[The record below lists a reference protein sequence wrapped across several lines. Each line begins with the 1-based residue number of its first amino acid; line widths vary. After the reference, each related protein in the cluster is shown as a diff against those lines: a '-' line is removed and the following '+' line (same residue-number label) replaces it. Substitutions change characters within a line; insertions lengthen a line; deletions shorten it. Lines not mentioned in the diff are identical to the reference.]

1 MAREIIVICHKYDIM
16 FIISEKCTIIIYDR
30 RENIMVLYA
39 DKARLIM
46 NEVNKVVIGKNNIII
61 KVLTA
66 ILAKGHILLE
76 DNPGVGKTTLALA
89 FSKAMA
95 LEHNR
100 LQFTPDVLP
109 TDVVGFHLLDMDG
122 ESYQYR
128 PGAIMCNLFLADEIN
143 RTSSKTQSALL
154 EVMEEGKVTVDSI
167 TREVPKPFLVIAT
180 QNPIG
185 SVGTQ
190 MLPESQLDRFMIRLT
205 MGYPD
210 IKSEITLLK
219 ERQNTNPLNKV
230 VQVADGAEILHMQ
243 KSVESVYI
251 HDSIYEYIT
260 SLVQKTREN
269 PLIELGVS
277 PRGSLA
283 LMNMVKAT
291 AFLNDRDF
299 AIPQDVQYV
308 FKDVVSHRMILKAK
322 ARVNNVT
329 VDNLLD
335 DILKMVRPPRLSNR

>member
-1 MAREIIVICHKYDIM
+1 MMTPYHGKAVQIM
-16 FIISEKCTIIIYDR
+16 D
-30 RENIMVLYA
+30 
-39 DKARLIM
+39 
-46 NEVNKVVIGKNNIII
+46 EVNKVVIGKRVIIG

-76 DNPGVGKTTLALA
+76 DHPGVGKTTLALA
-89 FSKAMA
+89 FSKAMN
-95 LEHNR
+95 LEHHR

-109 TDVVGFHLLDMDG
+109 TDVVGFHLLGRDG
-122 ESYQYR
+122 ENDQYK
-128 PGAIMCNLFLADEIN
+128 PGTIICNLFLADEIN

-154 EVMEEGKVTVDSI
+154 QVMEEGKVTVDSI
-167 TREVPKPFLVIAT
+167 TKEVPKPFIVIAT
-180 QNPIG
+180 QNPLG

-190 MLPESQLDRFMIRLT
+190 MLPESQLDRFMVRLS

-210 IKSEITLLK
+210 IRSEIGILK
-219 ERQNTNPLNKV
+219 ERQNINPLEKV
-230 VQVADGAEILHMQ
+230 ERIVEKEDILIMQ
-243 KSVESVYI
+243 NIVEDIYI

-260 SLVQKTREN
+260 LLVQQTREN

-291 AFLNDRDF
+291 AFLSRRDYVV
-299 AIPQDVQYV
+299 PSDVQYV
-308 FKDVVSHRMILKAK
+308 FKDVAAHRMILKSK
-322 ARVNNVT
+322 ARMNNIT

-335 DILKMVRPPRLSNR
+335 DILRIVKAPRIIAKEAR

>member
-1 MAREIIVICHKYDIM
+1 MIPM
-16 FIISEKCTIIIYDR
+16 
-30 RENIMVLYA
+30 NG
-39 DKARLIM
+39 KALQAM
-46 NEVNKVVIGKNNIII
+46 DEVNKVVIGKRTIIG

-89 FSKAMA
+89 FSKALA
-95 LEHNR
+95 LEHHR

-109 TDVVGFHLLDMDG
+109 TDVVGYHLLSKDG
-122 ESYQYR
+122 ESQQYK

-167 TREVPKPFLVIAT
+167 TREVPKPFVVMAT

-190 MLPESQLDRFMIRLT
+190 MLPESQLDRFMVKLS

-210 IKSEITLLK
+210 IKSEIGILK
-219 ERQNTNPLNKV
+219 ERQKSNPMEKI
-230 VQVADGAEILHMQ
+230 VQVVDKDELLMMQ
-243 KSVESVYI
+243 NMVESVYL

-260 SLVQKTREN
+260 LLVQQTREN
-269 PLIELGVS
+269 PLIDLGVS

-283 LMNMVKAT
+283 IMNMVKAT
-291 AFLNDRDF
+291 AFLSKRDYVV
-299 AIPQDVQYV
+299 PSDVQYV
-308 FKDVVSHRMILKAK
+308 FKDVTAHRILLKPK
-322 ARVNNVT
+322 ARINNVT
-329 VDNLLD
+329 VENLLD
-335 DILKMVRPPRLSNR
+335 DIIRVVRAPRIITRETY

>member
-1 MAREIIVICHKYDIM
+1 MGPYQAKAIQIID
-16 FIISEKCTIIIYDR
+16 
-30 RENIMVLYA
+30 
-39 DKARLIM
+39 
-46 NEVNKVVIGKNNIII
+46 EVNKVVIGKRVIIG

-66 ILAKGHILLE
+66 ILARGHILLE
-76 DNPGVGKTTLALA
+76 DHPGVGKTTLALA
-89 FSKAMA
+89 FSRAMA
-95 LEHNR
+95 LDYHR

-109 TDVVGFHLLDMDG
+109 TDVVGFHLLNKDG
-122 ESYQYR
+122 DSYQYK
-128 PGAIMCNLFLADEIN
+128 PGAVMCNLFLADEIN

-154 EVMEEGKVTVDSI
+154 EVMEEGKVTVDAV
-167 TREVPKPFLVIAT
+167 TREVPKPFVVVAT

-190 MLPESQLDRFMIRLT
+190 MLPESQLDRFMVRLS

-210 IKSEITLLK
+210 MKSEIGILK
-219 ERQNTNPLNKV
+219 ERQNNNPLEKT
-230 VQVADGAEILHMQ
+230 VQVVDKEEILIMQ
-243 KSVESVYI
+243 NLVEDVFV

-260 SLVQKTREN
+260 LLVQQTRDN

-277 PRGSLA
+277 PRGTLA

-291 AFLNDRDF
+291 AFLSGRDYVV
-299 AIPQDVQYV
+299 PGDVQYI
-308 FKDVVSHRMILKAK
+308 FKDVAAHRMILKAK

-335 DILKMVRPPRLSNR
+335 DILRIVRPPKIITKNI

>member
-1 MAREIIVICHKYDIM
+1 MEVSFNQAVKIM
-16 FIISEKCTIIIYDR
+16 D
-30 RENIMVLYA
+30 
-39 DKARLIM
+39 
-46 NEVNKVVIGKNNIII
+46 EVNKVVIGKRMIIS
-61 KVLTA
+61 KVMAA

-76 DNPGVGKTTLALA
+76 DHPGVGKTTLALA
-89 FSKAMA
+89 FSQAMA
-95 LEHNR
+95 LDHHR

-109 TDVVGFHLLDMDG
+109 TDVVGFHLLNKDG
-122 ESYQYR
+122 QSYQYK

-154 EVMEEGKVTVDSI
+154 EVMEEGKVTVDSV
-167 TREVPKPFLVIAT
+167 TRQVPKPFVVIAT

-210 IKSEITLLK
+210 IKSEIGILK
-219 ERQNTNPLNKV
+219 ERQNNNPLDKV
-230 VQVADGAEILHMQ
+230 AQVVEREDILRMQ
-243 KSVESVYI
+243 NIVEEVYI

-260 SLVQKTREN
+260 LLVQQTREN

-291 AFLNDRDF
+291 AFLSHRDYV
-299 AIPQDVQYV
+299 IPNDVQYI
-308 FKDVVSHRMILKAK
+308 FKDVVAHRMILKPK

-335 DILKMVRPPRLSNR
+335 DILRIVKPPRLIVKES

>member
-1 MAREIIVICHKYDIM
+1 MGSIQNKAIQIM
-16 FIISEKCTIIIYDR
+16 D
-30 RENIMVLYA
+30 
-39 DKARLIM
+39 
-46 NEVNKVVIGKNNIII
+46 EVNKVVIGKRVIIG

-76 DNPGVGKTTLALA
+76 DHPGVGKTTLALA
-89 FSKAMA
+89 FSRAMA
-95 LEHNR
+95 LDYHR

-109 TDVVGFHLLDMDG
+109 TDVVGFHLLNKEG
-122 ESYQYR
+122 ESYQYK

-143 RTSSKTQSALL
+143 RTSPKTQSSLL

-167 TREVPKPFLVIAT
+167 TREVPKPFVVIAT

-185 SVGTQ
+185 SIGTQ
-190 MLPESQLDRFMIRLT
+190 MLPESQLDRFMVRLT

-210 IKSEITLLK
+210 MRSEIGILK
-219 ERQNTNPLNKV
+219 ERQNSNPLERV
-230 VQVADGAEILHMQ
+230 VQIVDKNEIQLMQ
-243 KSVESVYI
+243 NMVEEVFV

-260 SLVQKTREN
+260 LLVQQTREN
-269 PLIELGVS
+269 PLIELGIS

-283 LMNMVKAT
+283 MMNMVKAT
-291 AFLNDRDF
+291 AFLSGRDYVV
-299 AIPQDVQYV
+299 PGDVQYI
-308 FKDVVSHRMILKAK
+308 FKDVAAHRMILKPK

-335 DILKMVRPPRLSNR
+335 DILRMVRPPKIISKNV

>member
-1 MAREIIVICHKYDIM
+1 METYN
-16 FIISEKCTIIIYDR
+16 S
-30 RENIMVLYA
+30 
-39 DKARLIM
+39 KAIQIM
-46 NEVNKVVIGKNNIII
+46 NEVNNVVIGKRIII
-61 KVLTA
+61 GKVLTA

-76 DNPGVGKTTLALA
+76 DYPGVGKTTLALA

-95 LEHNR
+95 LNHKR

-109 TDVVGFHLLDMDG
+109 TDVVGFNLLSKDG
-122 ESYQYR
+122 ESYQYK

-154 EVMEEGKVTVDSI
+154 EVMEEGKVTVDSV
-167 TREVPKPFLVIAT
+167 TRDVPKPFVVIAT

-185 SVGTQ
+185 SIGTQ
-190 MLPESQLDRFMIRLT
+190 MLPESQLDRFMIRLS

-210 IKSEITLLK
+210 VRSEIGILK
-219 ERQNTNPLNKV
+219 QRQSSNPLEYV
-230 VQVADGAEILHMQ
+230 VRVVEKEDILQMQ
-243 KSVESVYI
+243 NIVEEVYI

-260 SLVQKTREN
+260 RLVQQTREN

-277 PRGSLA
+277 PRVSLA
-283 LMNMVKAT
+283 IMNMVKAT
-291 AFLNDRDF
+291 AFLSGRDYVVP
-299 AIPQDVQYV
+299 ADVAYI
-308 FKDVVSHRMILKAK
+308 FKDVVAHRIILKAK

-335 DILKMVRPPRLSNR
+335 DILKVVKPPKIIARGSSAEYIDYSMRV